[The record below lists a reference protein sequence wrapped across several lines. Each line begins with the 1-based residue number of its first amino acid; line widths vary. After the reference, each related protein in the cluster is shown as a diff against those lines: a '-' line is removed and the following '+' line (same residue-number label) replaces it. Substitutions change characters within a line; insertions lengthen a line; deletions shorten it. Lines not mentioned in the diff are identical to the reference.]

1 MLFTSLVEEI
11 KKKSSLNKKNIFA
24 PIIITANQRQAR
36 FVGQKLTKNTL
47 IHLPNIITLEQWVKN
62 TWLHLQDL
70 GADNTQRIL
79 LDSKQETFVWED
91 IVRSETSLPTLI
103 DTESIAKYVRDAYT
117 TLHDY
122 NIDMNLLATS
132 NEAES
137 QFLINV
143 CKSFH
148 QYLDQKHL
156 CTHTQAIATIQ
167 SAYNDKLLTPYN
179 HAYLYGF
186 IETYPAFDQLLE
198 RIAGG
203 YTHIQN
209 SPPKAQVLQRY
220 ALSDETREFEM
231 AAHWAKTQITE
242 NPQAKIAIIV
252 PNLTDTKSHIEHTFL
267 KIFDPSFYRDNR
279 QFETNRYVDIS
290 ASDMLADT
298 PIIHA
303 VLSLLNTAQYALN
316 KDQIKGIANSPFWG
330 QGLDTPRLHILEWVN
345 FYSAPII
352 EVNAFNRE
360 YAKIEIRLTKSK
372 KHNDDIEH
380 NDLFA
385 GDQFTNDTPRSN
397 NKSAEASTQD
407 NTDLTENDLQDGLH
421 SPAQKLLAFRHA
433 LRKVK
438 AQPSF
443 AHWSQWLITQLTTLD
458 WPGPRT
464 LNSYEYQAVQSF
476 FVVLNDM
483 QSLDNVRRFGDV
495 SLHSFTQQLNKQLA
509 QTPFH
514 VQTIQAP
521 VQILGLMEAAGLPFD
536 ACWITNMNEQQLP
549 ASPNPN
555 PFIPL
560 ELQTTY
566 DTPRSSPAREYAY
579 AQKLVEQLCQHTASI
594 IFSYSHN
601 GENTVHPSPF
611 IADIPLHFSDS
622 EVVNER
628 NDLSENNTKNIQSAT
643 GNAITRSYIKAI
655 QTRDDIFHIIPLGV
669 APMIPENEAIKGGS
683 YYLGLHAKNPLYAF
697 LNDRVGAITPNE
709 ENIGIHAIDRGTIIH
724 NLMAHIYTLHTNKND
739 ITQWLAS
746 ENYINELTQQ
756 TEDILNNY
764 LRRQQKRIPTLLQDV
779 EISLLIERADRFLQL
794 EIQRPNF
801 TIHAVEKPVTVII
814 NKRHINLR
822 IDRIDSIDDSDNN
835 TVNSTNN
842 SNDKNLNPD
851 NLIIFD
857 YKSGATS
864 LSGLQT
870 QPIYECQLPL
880 YLLSQTVSSNTQSP
894 SNLELNLHPTENNKI
909 NRHVTAIGYV
919 ELSAKN
925 ISYNG
930 ICQSTNIQIDNFVEP
945 QKLTRQQLPNTWN
958 DACHWWEQQL
968 YDLVTEVSLGQCHY
982 NHRQPNKLLYYDY
995 LHSAI
1000 RDEEIHFSSS

>member
-1 MLFTSLVEEI
+1 MLFSSLVEEI
-11 KKKSSLNKKNIFA
+11 QKKSNLNKKNIYA

-36 FVGQKLTKNTL
+36 LIGRKLTENTL

-70 GADNTQRIL
+70 GADDTQRIL

-103 DTESIAKYVRDAYT
+103 DTESIAKYVRDAHII
-117 TLHDY
+117 LNNY
-122 NIDMNLLATS
+122 NIDTNLLATS
-132 NEAES
+132 NDVES

-148 QYLDQKHL
+148 QYLDQKNL
-156 CTHTQAIATIQ
+156 CTQTQAIATIQ
-167 SAYNDKLLTPYN
+167 SAYSDKLLTPYS

-186 IETYPAFDQLLE
+186 IETYPAFDHLLDL
-198 RIAGG
+198 IAGG

-209 SPPKAQVLQRY
+209 STPKAQVLQRY

-231 AAHWAKTQITE
+231 AAHWAKEQITE
-242 NPQAKIAIIV
+242 NPQAKIAVIV

-298 PIIHA
+298 PVIHA
-303 VLSLLNTAQYALN
+303 ILSLLNTAQYALN
-316 KDQIKGIANSPFWG
+316 KDQIKGIASSPFWG
-330 QGLDTPRLHILEWVN
+330 QGLDNARLHILEWVN

-360 YAKIEIRLTKSK
+360 YAKIEIQLATSK
-372 KHNDDIEH
+372 KHNDETEH
-380 NDLFA
+380 NDLFTS
-385 GDQFTNDTPRSN
+385 DKLTNIS
-397 NKSAEASTQD
+397 SLSD
-407 NTDLTENDLQDGLH
+407 NTDFKEDDTQDGLN

-433 LRKVK
+433 LRKAK

-443 AHWSQWLITQLTTLD
+443 AHWSEWLIAQLTTLD

-476 FVVLNDM
+476 FSVLNDM
-483 QSLDNVRRFGDV
+483 QNLDNVRRFGDV

-514 VQTIQAP
+514 VQTVQAP
-521 VQILGLMEAAGLPFD
+521 IQILGLMEAAGLPFD
-536 ACWITNMNEQQLP
+536 ACWITNMSEQQLP

-611 IADIPLHFSDS
+611 IADIPLHFSDR
-622 EVVNER
+622 EPINER
-628 NDLSENNTKNIQSAT
+628 NDLPENNIKSIQSTT
-643 GNAITRSYIKAI
+643 GNAIARDYIKAI
-655 QTRDDIFHIIPLGV
+655 QTHDNFHIIPLGV
-669 APMIPENEAIKGGS
+669 APIIPENEAIKGGS

-697 LNDRVGAITPNE
+697 LNDRVGAITPND
-709 ENIGIHAIDRGTIIH
+709 ENIGIHAMDRGTIIH
-724 NLMAHIYTLHTNKND
+724 NLMAHIYTLHTNKHD
-739 ITQWLAS
+739 LTQWLTS
-746 ENYINELTQQ
+746 ENYIHELTQQ

-764 LRRQQKRIPTLLQDV
+764 LKRQKKRIPTLLQNV
-779 EISLLIERADRFLQL
+779 EVSLLVKRTDTFLKL

-801 TIHAVEKPVTVII
+801 TVYAVEEPVKVTI

-822 IDRIDSIDDSDNN
+822 IDRIDSIDDIDNGN
-835 TVNSTNN
+835 NSTNN
-842 SNDKNLNPD
+842 NNDQDANS
-851 NLIIFD
+851 LIIFD
-857 YKSGATS
+857 YKSGSTS

-870 QPIYECQLPL
+870 HPIYDCQLPL
-880 YLLSQTVSSNTQSP
+880 YLLSQTASSKTQLT
-894 SNLELNLHPTENNKI
+894 SNLELNLHPTSHNEH

-930 ICQSTNIQIDNFVEP
+930 ICQSTSIQIDNFVEP
-945 QKLTRQQLPNTWN
+945 QKLSRQQLPNTWD

-982 NHRQPNKLLYYDY
+982 NHRQPNKLLHYDY

-1000 RDEEIHFSSS
+1000 RDEEINFSSS